1 MGAEPNGRRRSR
13 RGGGRNPDG
22 SRRASVAEG
31 SRPAGVVGGPSAGC
45 RGWADVPQR
54 GGGPPDSRYPRG
66 APRWAEAAGG
76 QGGILVPAPV
86 GDGPNEEW
94 GVKEESRPSGRG
106 GHAVVP

>member
-1 MGAEPNGRRRSR
+1 VGAEPNGRSRSR

-76 QGGILVPAPV
+76 QGGILVPA
-86 GDGPNEEW
+86 
-94 GVKEESRPSGRG
+94 RRR
-106 GHAVVP
+106 